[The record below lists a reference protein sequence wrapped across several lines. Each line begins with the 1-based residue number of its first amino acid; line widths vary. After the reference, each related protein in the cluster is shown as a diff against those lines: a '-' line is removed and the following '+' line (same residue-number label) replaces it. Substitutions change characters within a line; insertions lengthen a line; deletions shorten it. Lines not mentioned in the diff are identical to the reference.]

1 MYRVSIRHNFETAH
15 RLSHEAAPEKCHSI
29 HGHSWWATVTI
40 EGEGLDERG
49 MLVEFGAFKK
59 RWRGFLDATVDH
71 HLMLQEGDPVA
82 AAILS
87 VLPDSRLLELPF
99 SPTTENMARWLFER
113 AEEVL
118 QEVAPGQPQLRIA
131 RMHIQETAVNA
142 AEYEG

>member
-1 MYRVSIRHNFETAH
+1 
-15 RLSHEAAPEKCHSI
+15 
-29 HGHSWWATVTI
+29 
-40 EGEGLDERG
+40 